1 MSERQLDEEFG
12 KLKFFNI
19 ENLTQL
25 NQAIN
30 SFGSIVTL
38 TNKYATQRP
47 PTSEL
52 NDLSPTIEQKP
63 QQQQNSAMN
72 GKNSNNNAN
81 NTNNN
86 VKLNGNHSNN
96 IKLANGLADKNN
108 NNKQPHFGQNGAA
121 NNTPKL
127 NGNNNNK
134 QAVETKTNGAY
145 FSDFIDEVDN
155 NEEGEFIE
163 VKKPRMFL

>member
-1 MSERQLDEEFG
+1 VSERQLDEEFG
-12 KLKFFNI
+12 KLKFLNI

-25 NQAIN
+25 NHAIN

-52 NDLSPTIEQKP
+52 NDLSPTIEQ
-63 QQQQNSAMN
+63 QQQTNSGTN

-86 VKLNGNHSNN
+86 KLNGNHSNN
-96 IKLANGLADKNN
+96 IKLANGVADKNN

-134 QAVETKTNGAY
+134 QTVETKTNGAY

-163 VKKPRMFL
+163 VKKPRMFLKN